1 MNGIEA
7 LTLDGGMRS
16 WSLAW
21 NTAQTTISD
30 CQVVQVRRTGKGCLS
45 YTVESQSEAIVIDPS
60 VDPEVYVRLLSERG
74 WRLVAVAD
82 SHIHADHLSRSRQL
96 AHLEGAALLL
106 PTQNRAQYPFR
117 PVADGDRIVFG
128 STALVAM
135 RTPGHTACSTT
146 PPRSLATHCFSTAS
160 AGPTST
166 EVPARSGRRARVSFI
181 CRSAVSSSCPRRL
194 RCFPA
199 MSRRQYRSMAGCWG
213 RRSGQSGIPWRSR
226 GSRKRHSCRPFW
238 RGSPQIR
245 PTTHASSSST
255 SEVNFQA
262 IPASWRR
269 EPTAAPSLEAGRR
282 MKASR
287 AIRLGLRANW
297 QQFALL
303 VAINA
308 FVGGVVG
315 VERSTLAPLAESDFH
330 LASSAAILSFLISFG
345 LVKAASNFIAG
356 GLADRFGRRT
366 VLLVGWMAALPVPLL
381 IIPAPSWGWV
391 VFANVL
397 LGLNQGL
404 AWSTTVNMKIDLV
417 GPRRRGFAL
426 GLNEASGY
434 LAVSAAAA
442 VAGFLAANYGIRP
455 GPYLLAE
462 GFAACGLLLSLFARD
477 TSPQVELESVGAMGT
492 ESLGKL
498 AAEVSFRDR
507 TMSSACQAGLI
518 NNLNDGMA
526 WALLPLFFAAHGLG
540 LREIGL
546 LASIYPAIWGAGQLG
561 TGWISDYVGRKSLV
575 VAGMLLQSLALA
587 GFVIMPGFTW
597 WVADSVLLGAGTALV
612 YPTLLAVVSDAAR
625 VPDRAT
631 AIGIYRFWRD
641 SGYPAGAIIAGV
653 IADAAGFPAA
663 IITVAGLTGL
673 SGLVVAVR
681 MRETLP
687 RAAPLL

>member
-1 MNGIEA
+1 
-7 LTLDGGMRS
+7 
-16 WSLAW
+16 
-21 NTAQTTISD
+21 
-30 CQVVQVRRTGKGCLS
+30 
-45 YTVESQSEAIVIDPS
+45 
-60 VDPEVYVRLLSERG
+60 
-74 WRLVAVAD
+74 
-82 SHIHADHLSRSRQL
+82 
-96 AHLEGAALLL
+96 
-106 PTQNRAQYPFR
+106 
-117 PVADGDRIVFG
+117 
-128 STALVAM
+128 
-135 RTPGHTACSTT
+135 
-146 PPRSLATHCFSTAS
+146 
-160 AGPTST
+160 
-166 EVPARSGRRARVSFI
+166 
-181 CRSAVSSSCPRRL
+181 
-194 RCFPA
+194 
-199 MSRRQYRSMAGCWG
+199 
-213 RRSGQSGIPWRSR
+213 
-226 GSRKRHSCRPFW
+226 
-238 RGSPQIR
+238 
-245 PTTHASSSST
+245 
-255 SEVNFQA
+255 
-262 IPASWRR
+262 
-269 EPTAAPSLEAGRR
+269 
-282 MKASR
+282 MKASH

-315 VERSTLAPLAESDFH
+315 VERSTLAPLAENDFH
-330 LASSAAILSFLISFG
+330 LGSSAAILSFLISFG

-381 IIPAPSWGWV
+381 IILAPSWGWV

-462 GFAACGLLLSLFARD
+462 GLAACGLLLSLFARD
-477 TSPQVELESVGAMGT
+477 TSPQVELESAGAMGT

-507 TMSSACQAGLI
+507 TMSSACQAGLV

-526 WALLPLFFAAHGLG
+526 WALLPLFFTARGLG

-546 LASIYPAIWGAGQLG
+546 LASIYPAVWGAGQLG

-575 VAGMLLQSLALA
+575 VAGMLLQSLAIA

-597 WVADSVLLGAGTALV
+597 WVAESVLLGVGTALV

-625 VPDRAT
+625 VPERAT
-631 AIGIYRFWRD
+631 AVGIYRFWRD
-641 SGYPAGAIIAGV
+641 SGYAAGAIIAGV

-663 IITVAGLTGL
+663 IITVACLTGL

-687 RAAPLL
+687 HAAPLL